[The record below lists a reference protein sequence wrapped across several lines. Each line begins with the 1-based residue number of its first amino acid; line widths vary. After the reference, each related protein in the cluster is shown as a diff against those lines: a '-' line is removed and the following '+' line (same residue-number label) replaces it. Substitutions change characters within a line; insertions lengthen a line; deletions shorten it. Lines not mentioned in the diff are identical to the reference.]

1 MSVHAIQEALKNYS
15 GDELAQAQNM
25 ILLASDFE
33 PAERIA
39 AMELVSNEVAI
50 RRTESL
56 GRKAE
61 RFWNRHGQ
69 TVAAV
74 AIGALIG
81 DWVGD

>member
-1 MSVHAIQEALKNYS
+1 MSVHAIQKALKNLS
-15 GDELAQAQNM
+15 GDELAQAQNA
-25 ILLASDFE
+25 IFLSPNLH
-33 PAERIA
+33 PAEQMA
-39 AMELVSNEVAI
+39 AIELVSNEVAI

-81 DWVGD
+81 DWFGD